1 MFVLKGEDKKRNK
14 ERKFK
19 SDIENENELNADDK
33 LAGHALVAQSTVR
46 KHAASFS
53 LQPLHGTLL
62 FTLATWRLVQ
72 DTSILIPHVSVETL
86 RDFRTRSNTTCKSSI
101 SQVEAYIHLQLG
113 INSTLELQ
121 SQFTWTKP
129 AYCLKRCFSI

>member
-1 MFVLKGEDKKRNK
+1 MFVLKGEEKKRNK

-33 LAGHALVAQSTVR
+33 LAGHALVAQSTFR

-53 LQPLHGTLL
+53 LQPLHGTFP

-72 DTSILIPHVSVETL
+72 ETSVLIPRLSVETSRL
-86 RDFRTRSNTTCKSSI
+86 QNKI
-101 SQVEAYIHLQLG
+101 KHHL
-113 INSTLELQ
+113 
-121 SQFTWTKP
+121 
-129 AYCLKRCFSI
+129 